1 MYNGDMKSS
10 SILLMLAL
18 AGLVVQGA
26 QEYRVPFGEAF
37 EVKEREFVDITFRAR
52 VAKGAS
58 LEAMPDFQSMMTLA
72 ACSPYV
78 LPDGSRFA
86 SVDLTFSDAAG
97 KGIQIPWVTQG
108 PVHIW
113 SREWREYRH
122 AAYAP
127 DGATKARV
135 SIFRREKGNEI
146 EIKDLKVVRRDSFKE
161 PSRTIN
167 PNIDF
172 GLFNTSGYSFMGA
185 ARWRTTPEGK
195 NWFDLLQG
203 SCYPDPFPV
212 KGGEKLAI
220 RFHGDSPTW
229 LHCYVCF
236 YPAFKDVGKLD
247 MNKKFFVLDVHNKR
261 HHPERVEK
269 VEVPADATWARVY
282 FQPIGKIED
291 FRVVADGKEA
301 K

>member
-1 MYNGDMKSS
+1 MVMMKQE
-10 SILLMLAL
+10 MLAL
-18 AGLVVQGA
+18 VALACLATFGA

-37 EVKEREFVDITFRAR
+37 AVKERELVDITFSAR

-58 LEAMPDFQSMMTLA
+58 LEAMPDWQPMMTLA

-78 LPDGSRFA
+78 LPEGWRFA
-86 SVDLTFSDAAG
+86 SVDLTFADAAG
-97 KGIQIPWVTQG
+97 KGIAIPWVTQG

-113 SREWREYRH
+113 SREWRAYRH
-122 AAYAP
+122 AAYVP
-127 DGATKARV
+127 DGAAKARV
-135 SIFRREKGNEI
+135 SVFRREKGNEI
-146 EIKDLKVVRRDSFKE
+146 EIKDLKIVRRDPFKE
-161 PSRTIN
+161 PSRTVN
-167 PNIDF
+167 PDIDF

-247 MNKKFFVLDVHNKR
+247 MNRKFFVLDVHNKS

-291 FRVVADGKEA
+291 FRVVSEGKEA
-301 K
+301 SR